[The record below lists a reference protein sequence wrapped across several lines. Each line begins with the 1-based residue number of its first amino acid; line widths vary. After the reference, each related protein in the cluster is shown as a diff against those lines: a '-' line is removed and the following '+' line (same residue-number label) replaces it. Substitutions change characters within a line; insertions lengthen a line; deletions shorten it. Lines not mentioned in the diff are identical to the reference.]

1 MTAKYRLPAHRRLGR
16 WLAEWSKSLLIALGI
31 WLVLRTFVIESF
43 RIDSESMQN
52 TLLVDDF
59 LFVTKALYGAEVPWT
74 HHRLPA
80 LRQPRRGDIV
90 VFRSVEGDFTVVKRL
105 IGLPG
110 DTLAMVS
117 GHLVRN
123 GTGVSEP
130 YVLRVDSLRSETRE
144 VRARM
149 RTWQLPHVTAQVGAG
164 YDPDVQ
170 TWGPIVVPPESLF
183 VMGDNRDDSY
193 DSRYWGFLPRAN
205 LQGSALLI
213 YYSFAP
219 DSWHALPFLT
229 APRLAR
235 ILRRPW

>member
-1 MTAKYRLPAHRRLGR
+1 MTAKYRLPAYRRLGR
-16 WLAEWSKSLLIALGI
+16 WLAEWSKSLLIALAI

-59 LFVTKALYGAEVPWT
+59 LFVTKALYGAEVPLT

-105 IGLPG
+105 VGLPG

-123 GTGVSEP
+123 GREVSEP
-130 YVLRVDSLRSETRE
+130 YVLHVDSLRSETPE
-144 VRARM
+144 IRARM

-164 YDPDVQ
+164 YNPDVQ
-170 TWGPIVVPPESLF
+170 NWGPIVVPPESLF

-205 LQGSALLI
+205 LQGSPLLI